1 MILRSQI
8 HRARIQPCPANPAL
22 PVPLTPVEAM
32 AAGFP
37 PYFRLFPS
45 PPPEDQPA
53 ADQPE
58 VAFPEQFPHRYPP
71 EVPDPTEEENHDD
84 LPDQCIPWVVQEGQ
98 TIQSLAAA
106 CGTTPDVIVRINQTS
121 TIRPGQMI
129 RLPVSFV
136 VPCYE

>member
-1 MILRSQI
+1 
-8 HRARIQPCPANPAL
+8 
-22 PVPLTPVEAM
+22 M

-45 PPPEDQPA
+45 PPPE
-53 ADQPE
+53 DQPE

-71 EVPDPTEEENHDD
+71 EVPDPTEKENHDD